1 MDRYKKI
8 NDPKG
13 WITVDEN
20 TGSIT
25 TFRNLDREAESIR
38 NGLYNVTIL
47 ATDEGKSGVLRPAAH
62 ISRQQDAF
70 PVHLPPPVALTVMQ
84 TFVVP
89 SSLLSAF

>member
-38 NGLYNVTIL
+38 NGVYNVTIL
-47 ATDEGKSGVLRPAAH
+47 ATDKGKSVVLKPAADIFKPEVYILRVFLPRWH
-62 ISRQQDAF
+62 LRSWSR
-70 PVHLPPPVALTVMQ
+70 
-84 TFVVP
+84 
-89 SSLLSAF
+89 LL